1 MNSIHLIFNIEDT
14 YTKLGFSL
22 ILPLMFINFVAGG
35 IPWHIDICFGV
46 FTLLMIVLAE
56 NASDMAF
63 YKHCSL
69 SVGMYEKE
77 IKELDGEISLVRT
90 ASCLFIFVTLVC
102 SLLKNPIPFIL
113 AIIISISFYIIHF
126 YHTIISLTDKDNSEL
141 KYMRSI
147 LKSAILTR
155 FTNAILVM
163 TLYCFFTWYTKMR
176 YMDYFKSAIPI
187 IFVISLM
194 FFMRF
199 NAYDAIHLL
208 CSLPS
213 HLRHKAANI
222 HKKAL
227 IVASII
233 FWMAISIVIS
243 NVFTER
249 ESAKIAISFADIILM
264 SLCLLLVYLRFKKKY
279 EHIRHTR

>member
-1 MNSIHLIFNIEDT
+1 MSSVHLIFNIEDT
-14 YTKLGFSL
+14 YTELVFSL
-22 ILPLMFINFVAGG
+22 ILPLVFINFVAGE
-35 IPWHIDICFGV
+35 IPWHIDICFGM

-56 NASDMAF
+56 NTSDMVF

-90 ASCLFIFVTLVC
+90 VSCFLIFVTLVC

-113 AIIISISFYIIHF
+113 AIIISILFYIIHF
-126 YHTIISLTDKDNSEL
+126 YHTIISLADKHNSEL

-147 LKSAILTR
+147 LKSTILTR

-163 TLYCFFTWYTKMR
+163 TLYCFFTWYTEMR
-176 YMDYFKSAIPI
+176 YMDYFKSAVPI
-187 IFVISLM
+187 IFAISLM

-199 NAYDAIHLL
+199 NAYNAIRLPS
-208 CSLPS
+208 SLPL
-213 HLRHKAANI
+213 HLRYKAANI

-227 IVASII
+227 IMASVI
-233 FWMAISIVIS
+233 FWIAISIIIS
-243 NVFTER
+243 NVFTEQ
-249 ESAKIAISFADIILM
+249 ENVKIVISFADIILL
-264 SLCLLLVYLRFKKKY
+264 SLCLLLIYLQFRKKY
-279 EHIRHTR
+279 EHISHTR